1 MRFIAL
7 YFAVWVNTANND
19 YIGLII
25 LYLF

>member
-7 YFAVWVNTANND
+7 YFVVWVNPAHND

>member
-7 YFAVWVNTANND
+7 YFAYWVAVPNND